1 MMSSLNISK
10 QHADDMFYKNNPF
23 KPKSNFI
30 SKAIN
35 PTDKLNFEDE
45 VQLYLEKNPNTQHV
59 DIILHDLNGHIRGK
73 RIDIQMLKQLHKG
86 CYFPLSIYAMDLDG
100 KVVEETGLGIRCKS

>member
-30 SKAIN
+30 SKPIN

-45 VQLYLEKNPNTQHV
+45 VQLYLEKIQTLNML
-59 DIILHDLNGHIRGK
+59 ILFYMI
-73 RIDIQMLKQLHKG
+73 
-86 CYFPLSIYAMDLDG
+86 
-100 KVVEETGLGIRCKS
+100 